1 MALVGRATA
10 PGTQRYAE
18 RWQATEPNRA
28 AVAGHPDLLGG
39 LAISPLGL
47 GLAAGE
53 PTVEVDAA
61 YRAAIDSA
69 VRSGCNHFD
78 TAPSYRGQRSE
89 ATLGRALAAMFAA
102 GVAQRDEIIVASKAG
117 FIPYPANA
125 PGDQRQ
131 AIYDGFIA
139 PGIAEP
145 DDLAGGIHCLAPD
158 FVSHQ
163 ITWSLRTMGLRHIDI
178 YYLQNPETQLS
189 FVDRTTF
196 RRRLQLAFA
205 RLEEEVAGGRIGCY
219 GVATW
224 EGLRLPPLSDHYM
237 SLEVVM
243 RLVTE
248 VAGPRHH
255 LRVVQMP
262 LSLATLEAMT
272 LRNQPIG
279 KNLLAALPAAADL
292 GLAVVASAALG
303 QGQIPPRLEQAL
315 GEAYGGLDTFS
326 QRALQFARS
335 LPGVAS
341 ALFGSVDAKHV
352 RENLAV
358 LDAPPDPKAA
368 LRLVRMKGR

>member
-1 MALVGRATA
+1 MALVGRATV

-18 RWQATEPNRA
+18 RWQAAEPHRA
-28 AVAGHPDLLGG
+28 AMPSSPDLLGG
-39 LAISPLGL
+39 LAISSLGL
-47 GLAAGE
+47 GLAAGD
-53 PTVEVDAA
+53 PTDEIDAA
-61 YRAAIDSA
+61 YRAAIESA

-89 ATLGRALAAMFAA
+89 ATLGRALADLFAA

-131 AIYDGFIA
+131 AIYENFIE

-163 ITWSLRTMGLRHIDI
+163 LTWSLRTMGLRHIDL

-205 RLEEEVAGGRIGCY
+205 RLEEEIARGRIGCY

-224 EGLRLPPLSDHYM
+224 EGLRLSPVSDHYT
-237 SLEVVM
+237 SLEVIM

-248 VAGPRHH
+248 VAGARHH

-279 KNLLAALPAAADL
+279 KNLLAALPAAGDL
-292 GLAVVASAALG
+292 GLTVIASAALG
-303 QGQIPPRLEQAL
+303 QGQISPRLEQGL
-315 GEAYGGLDTFS
+315 GETYGGLDTFS
-326 QRALQFARS
+326 QRALQFVRS

-341 ALFGSVDAKHV
+341 ALFGSVDAAHV

-358 LDAPPDPKAA
+358 LAVPPDRQAA
-368 LRLVRMKGR
+368 LRLVHMKGR